1 MWIEAK
7 NDKKEAKKSA
17 AEDLD
22 YIILGYHDRNC
33 SHEIKNSKYNE
44 IYARLNLTITISFP
58 RIQSGVTLG
67 GNRKETGD
75 RHPKIGQGA
84 FIGASV
90 NILRNIKVG
99 RGAIVGADYL
109 VMKDV
114 PPHSIV
120 TGIPE
125 KVIGYVDDQDPSLN
139 MKHGMF

>member
-1 MWIEAK
+1 MMGRQVRDRPSRMVIAK
-7 NDKKEAKKSA
+7 RGPI
-17 AEDLD
+17 LD
-22 YIILGYHDRNC
+22 FLPKADD
-33 SHEIKNSKYNE
+33 
-44 IYARLNLTITISFP
+44 
-58 RIQSGVTLG
+58 GVTLG

-139 MKHGMF
+139 MKHDASKEFFQKVAIIC